1 MGLGEVFLY
10 GKGTTH
16 VTFSEFINKELVQF
30 SNSDNE
36 RSLPSAIDG
45 FKPGQRKVLFTCIKR
60 NITKELKVAQLAGIH
75 SSIYLSVYLFFCFT
89 RFPNSVFFLPLSFCL
104 SFFLY
109 LSTSVFLCFCLSYLF
124 AFVIFS
130 LSLIQRICFSI

>member
-60 NITKELKVAQLAGIH
+60 NITKELKVAQLAGI
-75 SSIYLSVYLFFCFT
+75 S
-89 RFPNSVFFLPLSFCL
+89 
-104 SFFLY
+104 
-109 LSTSVFLCFCLSYLF
+109 
-124 AFVIFS
+124 
-130 LSLIQRICFSI
+130 